1 MGMALDVFLNNTKMK
16 KTLLFASFAVLM
28 MMVSCGPNPEKSRM
42 FLDQGI
48 DYLYTSQID
57 EAIELFDK
65 AIKCDETNYEA
76 YYYRGC
82 AYSNNYRNEQ
92 ALKDWNKA
100 IELKPDYA
108 DPYFNIGLIYRRRN
122 DNSMACYYF
131 KLAEKYGR
139 QNMEDYVK
147 FCDYYE

>member
-1 MGMALDVFLNNTKMK
+1 MRRV
-16 KTLLFASFAVLM
+16 LFFANFAVLLLM
-28 MMVSCGPNPEKSRM
+28 MSCGRNPDKSRVY
-42 FLDQGI
+42 LDKGI
-48 DYLYTSQID
+48 DYLYTSEID
-57 EAIELFDK
+57 EAIGFFNK
-65 AIKCDETNYEA
+65 AIKYDENNYEA

-82 AYSNNYRNEQ
+82 AYSNNFNNEQ
-92 ALKDWNKA
+92 AFHDWNKA

-108 DPYFNIGLIYRRRN
+108 DPYFNIGLIYRRQN
-122 DNSMACYYF
+122 DYSMACYYF

>member
-1 MGMALDVFLNNTKMK
+1 MK
-16 KTLLFASFAVLM
+16 KILVLAGLACLL

-42 FLDQGI
+42 YLDKGI

-57 EAIELFDK
+57 EAIGFFDK
-65 AIKCDETNYEA
+65 AIKYDEGNYEA

-82 AYSNNYRNEQ
+82 AYSNNFNNEK
-92 ALKDWNKA
+92 AFKDWNKA
-100 IELKPDYA
+100 IELKEDYP
-108 DPYFNIGLIYRRRN
+108 DPYFNIGLIYRRNN
-122 DNSMACYYF
+122 DYAMACYYF

-147 FCDYYE
+147 HCDHYE

>member
-1 MGMALDVFLNNTKMK
+1 M
-16 KTLLFASFAVLM
+16 
-28 MMVSCGPNPEKSRM
+28 
-42 FLDQGI
+42 

-57 EAIELFDK
+57 EAIGFLDK
-65 AIKCDETNYEA
+65 AIKYDENNYEA

-82 AYSNNYRNEQ
+82 AYSNNFNNTQ
-92 ALKDWNKA
+92 AFKDWNKA

-108 DPYFNIGLIYRRRN
+108 DPYFNIGLIYRRQN
-122 DNSMACYYF
+122 DYAMACYYF

-147 FCDYYE
+147 YCEYYE